1 MTGTSF
7 RIRRGQRSWRG
18 VLIAAS
24 LAAVLALP
32 ACAGSRVAGEKQAQQ
47 ANSSAGSSD
56 MIPEL
61 KLATESDAAMG
72 SLVNYNPFAPQ
83 QTVRSWLFEPLMQQ
97 SSLDCKVVPWLAT
110 GYKWEGPAKLVLTI
124 RQGVKWSDGSP
135 FTAKDVAFTFNLTK
149 KYPAI
154 DLAGVWNDTFGAKAK
169 SVTADGDKV
178 TVDFEGPA
186 ATKFTYL
193 IGQKIVSEKEFA
205 SVGDPA
211 KYISKNPISTGP
223 FKIAGYNGRRLEL
236 ERRPDYWQAD
246 KIKVQKLVLE
256 GNYSTNAN
264 QAAAKLKT
272 GELDFYSGEIPN
284 PEKAFVADD
293 PKTNHVWYAPNGLT
307 VLAPNLTKKPFS
319 DVKFREALA
328 HGMDKQSATDKA
340 TYGLMKVASQSGLSL
355 PVKADLLPAKYPAE
369 STVIPF
375 DLAKANQL
383 LDAAGYTK
391 GSNGMRRNPDGSPIS
406 ITFSVQAG
414 WIDYEAMADQFTSD
428 FRKLGLDIKENK
440 MPPEAVDQQNKA
452 GTFQLII
459 NYMGAGCDYAHG
471 MGATVASSEIP
482 NKTTIKGNAERYRN
496 PEVDKAIGALAG
508 ATDDAAAKEQVGVL
522 VNAMMTDYPVLP
534 ILYAPARAI
543 YRTDHAVGWPS
554 AEDPYANPQD
564 QPLVWITHL
573 TAPTSK

>member
-1 MTGTSF
+1 MPSTSF
-7 RIRRGQRSWRG
+7 HVRRGQRSWRG
-18 VLIAAS
+18 IVVAALSVGVL
-24 LAAVLALP
+24 VLP
-32 ACAGSRVAGEKQAQQ
+32 ACAGSRVAGEKQQQ
-47 ANSSAGSSD
+47 QGSSSAASG

-61 KLATESDAAMG
+61 NLSTESDAAMG

-83 QTVRSWLFEPLMQQ
+83 QTVRTWLFEPLMQQ

-110 GYKWEGPAKLVLTI
+110 GYTWESPTKLVFTI

-135 FTAKDVAFTFNLTK
+135 FTAKDVAFTYNLTK

-154 DLAGVWNDTFGAKAK
+154 DLAGVWNDSFGAKAK

-178 TVDFEGPA
+178 TFEFEGPA
-186 ATKFTYL
+186 ATKFPYL

-205 SVGDPA
+205 AVGDPA

-223 FKIAGYNGRRLEL
+223 FKISGYNGRRLEL

-264 QAAAKLKT
+264 QAAAKLKA

-284 PEKAFVADD
+284 PDKAFVADD
-293 PKTNHVWYAPNGLT
+293 PKTNHVWYAANGLT
-307 VLAPNLTKKPFS
+307 VLAPNLTRKPFS

-340 TYGLMKVASQSGLSL
+340 TYGLMKVASQSGLPL
-355 PVKADLLPAKYPAE
+355 PEKDALLPAKYPAD

-375 DLAKANQL
+375 DLAKANQM
-383 LDAAGYTK
+383 LDTAGYRK
-391 GSNGMRRNPDGSPIS
+391 GSNGLRQDPDGSPIK

-414 WIDYEAMADQFTSD
+414 WIDYEAMADELTSN
-428 FRKLGLDIKENK
+428 FRKLGLDITENK
-440 MPPEAVDQQNKA
+440 MPPEAVDQQKKTGN
-452 GTFQLII
+452 FQLMI

-471 MGATVASSEIP
+471 MGATVSTAEIP
-482 NKTTIKGNAERYRN
+482 DKTTIKGNIGRYTN
-496 PEVDKAIGALAG
+496 PAVDKAIGALAG
-508 ATDDAAAKEQVGVL
+508 ATDEAATKEQVGVL
-522 VNAMMTDYPVLP
+522 VDAMMTDYPVLP

-543 YRTDHAVGWPS
+543 WRTDHAVGWPT

-573 TAPTSK
+573 TAPSSK